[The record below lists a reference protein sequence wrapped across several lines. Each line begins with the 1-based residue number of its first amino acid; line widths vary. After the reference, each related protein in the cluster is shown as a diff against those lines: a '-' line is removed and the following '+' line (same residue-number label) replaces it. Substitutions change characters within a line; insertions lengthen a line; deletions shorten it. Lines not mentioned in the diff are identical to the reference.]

1 MGSSNLPL
9 ILWYVFCAAVG
20 ILIYKKKRWLGGL
33 IGLVIALVLITLFA
47 LLIGG

>member
-9 ILWYVFCAAVG
+9 ISWYAFCGVIGA
-20 ILIYKKKRWLGGL
+20 LIYRKKRWLGGL
-33 IGLVIALVLITLFA
+33 IGLVVALILITIFA